1 MWAVRSGRSE
11 YILLGIGSRIR
22 RRERRQERPVASEPQ
37 NPAEAGL
44 KAVQDAVGGAVAA
57 QQRSVGL
64 AQDWAESLIEAYRGQ
79 AESYRALTD
88 AMRSSMEAL
97 EKTLRSQEETNR
109 ALKESLDS
117 YRNVV
122 ENASETQE
130 RNMQFVQNFFENVV
144 ETLRNQLESSRSIL
158 MEPAARQQELFQN
171 LTQEWMDAYRKL
183 LSTPLEFYR
192 AGTERPG
199 GGQE

>member
-1 MWAVRSGRSE
+1 
-11 YILLGIGSRIR
+11 
-22 RRERRQERPVASEPQ
+22 VASEPQ
-37 NPAEAGL
+37 NPTEAGL
-44 KAVQDAVGGAVAA
+44 KAVQEAVGGAVAA

-64 AQDWAESLIEAYRGQ
+64 AQNWAEGLIEAYKGQ

-109 ALKESLDS
+109 ALKESLDA

-144 ETLRNQLESSRSIL
+144 ETLRNQLESSRSLL
-158 MEPAARQQELFQN
+158 MEPATRQQELFQN

-183 LSTPLEFYR
+183 LSAPLEFYR
-192 AGTERPG
+192 AGAERTG
-199 GGQE
+199 GGDGEQ

>member
-1 MWAVRSGRSE
+1 M
-11 YILLGIGSRIR
+11 
-22 RRERRQERPVASEPQ
+22 ASEPR

-109 ALKESLDS
+109 ALKESLDA

-122 ENASETQE
+122 ENANEAQE

-144 ETLRNQLESSRSIL
+144 ETLRNQLESSRSLL

-171 LTQEWMDAYRKL
+171 ITQEWMDAYRKL
-183 LSTPLEFYR
+183 LSAPLEFYR

>member
-1 MWAVRSGRSE
+1 MWAVRSRRSE
-11 YILLGIGSRIR
+11 YILLGIGSRTGR
-22 RRERRQERPVASEPQ
+22 RDRRQERLVASEPQ

-109 ALKESLDS
+109 ALKESLDA

-122 ENASETQE
+122 ENANEAQE

-144 ETLRNQLESSRSIL
+144 ETLRNQLESSRSLL

-183 LSTPLEFYR
+183 LSAPLEFYR